1 MINDGYAY
9 YFLKKDGTIHT
20 GWLKEN
26 GQKYYLGSEGDMK
39 LGWYNIDNNWYY
51 FDDSGAMMTNTIID
65 GWKIDGNGIARK

>member
-1 MINDGYAY
+1 
-9 YFLKKDGTIHT
+9 
-20 GWLKEN
+20 
-26 GQKYYLGSEGDMK
+26 MK

>member
-1 MINDGYAY
+1 MY
-9 YFLKKDGTIHT
+9 KRQIHT